1 MNFKDKK
8 IWLYADPHFGHSK
21 VIEYCDRPFKT
32 VTEMNN
38 TLIKNFNKVVGK
50 NDIVFILGDLSW
62 LNKKSTTQ
70 IVKSLN
76 GFKYLIK
83 GNHDR
88 KGNQYYR
95 NMGFVEVYDFPIV
108 IGNAILSHE
117 PLYLKDEC
125 YKNFHGHLHNKSECG
140 NICVSVECT
149 NYYPVLLHNLYEFKE
164 WKPFSDKLYPL
175 PFIEVI
181 KTSKE

>member
-8 IWLYADPHFGHSK
+8 IWFIADFHFGHSK
-21 VIEYCDRPFKT
+21 VIEYSNRPFKT
-32 VTEMNN
+32 ATEMNN
-38 TLIKNFNKVVGK
+38 TLIKNFNKVVEK

-62 LNKKSTTQ
+62 LNRKSTTQ

-108 IGNAILSHE
+108 FEGFILSHE
-117 PLYLKDEC
+117 PAGTCKPNIY
-125 YKNFHGHLHNKSECG
+125 GHLHDKAKNDSEF
-140 NICVSVECT
+140 NYCVSVEQVE
-149 NYYPVLLHNLYEFKE
+149 Y
-164 WKPFSDKLYPL
+164 KPISLDE
-175 PFIEVI
+175 I
-181 KTSKE
+181 SKHLNNMLNKRMNKALKDINQW